1 MSITTTI
8 NAQVKA
14 IVDDVRALPETIKK
28 IDIAD
33 LQKQAEG
40 LVQTAVGTATAT
52 YTDLT
57 KRGEDVVSK
66 AKGIKVED
74 IRKTVDHAAD
84 DAQKRAEQ
92 LVNAAYRRHLV
103 RGECL
108 PRSLV
113 SVGFARSIVCH
124 LGIGLAKTCPALARM
139 SWLAH
144 RRC

>member
-92 LVNAAYRRHLV
+92 LVTDAKNQVTKVTSKAPTAAREAAEKVDTTVKRAQEEQCRDVEHLK
-103 RGECL
+103 E
-108 PRSLV
+108 
-113 SVGFARSIVCH
+113 
-124 LGIGLAKTCPALARM
+124 
-139 SWLAH
+139 
-144 RRC
+144 